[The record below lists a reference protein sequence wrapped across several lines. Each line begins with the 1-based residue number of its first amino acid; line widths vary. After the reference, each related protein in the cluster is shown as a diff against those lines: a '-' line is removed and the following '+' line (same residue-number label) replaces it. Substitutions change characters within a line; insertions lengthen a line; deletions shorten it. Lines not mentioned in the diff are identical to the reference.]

1 MKYIKTYESKSNK
14 DPVAENDKLY
24 FITYFLQF
32 YSKTGIYRGIFKNK
46 LTKIVVLKYIDTFIL
61 KRGSLFDGDSLDREF
76 FRDYLLFKLGY
87 AKINELEYGNYVKTL
102 LTDEEIN
109 VINYNL

>member
-1 MKYIKTYESKSNK
+1 MKYIKTYESSIGPSRENK
-14 DPVAENDKLY
+14 EEFTNYIMSYYGKNKMFGA
-24 FITYFLQF
+24 
-32 YSKTGIYRGIFKNK
+32 IFKNK
-46 LTKIVVLKYIDTFIL
+46 LTKSEVNKNINSFIK

-87 AKINELEYGNYVKTL
+87 FNLNELEYGNYVKTL